1 MKNITIST
9 IAATALAV
17 VTLGMAAP
25 AVAATTV
32 VDQIAASGTTY
43 GLNGPGDEYDNFGVL
58 GDRGPRTGIM
68 GPGFGA
74 GPDRPVYG
82 PSADGR

>member
-1 MKNITIST
+1 MKRIT
-9 IAATALAV
+9 IAAGAASALAV
-17 VTLGMAAP
+17 LTLGLAAP
-25 AVAATTV
+25 AAVSTLQA
-32 VDQIAASGTTY
+32 DQIANTVSTLS
-43 GLNGPGDEYDNFGVL
+43 LNGPGDEYDNFGVL
-58 GDRGPRTGIM
+58 GDRGPRTGVM